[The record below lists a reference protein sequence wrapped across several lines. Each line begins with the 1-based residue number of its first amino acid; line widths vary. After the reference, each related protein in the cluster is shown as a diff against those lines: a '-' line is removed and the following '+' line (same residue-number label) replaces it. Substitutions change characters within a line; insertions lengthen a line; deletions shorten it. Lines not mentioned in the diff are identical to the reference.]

1 MGMTSVKFH
10 RMGASC
16 SAGRRDGGVLGRDAV
31 RVLELSACPHP
42 SPPRPPGTTRDRK
55 RRLSSVAS
63 GQGHHQLCLCSKA
76 SIKAP
81 NDRDSRS
88 FQVGNTSTRWE
99 VVAPEVSMG
108 ALCPFPHTLPEASL
122 PSSCSQMTDFLVRGM
137 GTRISVNTKTHGCSS
152 PLCKMACICI

>member
-81 NDRDSRS
+81 KDKFLSLFGELPHWGTRMLLCATLASR
-88 FQVGNTSTRWE
+88 FRRT
-99 VVAPEVSMG
+99 
-108 ALCPFPHTLPEASL
+108 EASL
-122 PSSCSQMTDFLVRGM
+122 FRTLLCVSLHLVHIL
-137 GTRISVNTKTHGCSS
+137 ISFVINWYSDE
-152 PLCKMACICI
+152 